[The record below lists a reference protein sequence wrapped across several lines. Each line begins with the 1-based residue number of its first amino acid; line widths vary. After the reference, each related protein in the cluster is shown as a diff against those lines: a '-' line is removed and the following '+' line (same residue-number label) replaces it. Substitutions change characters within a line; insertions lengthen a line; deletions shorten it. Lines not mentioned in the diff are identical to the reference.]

1 MTANKKGSV
10 QKRILIAFVFF
21 ALLTVIFL
29 TLCQSFFFE
38 KIHNQ
43 VCINVL
49 QSSAAEVTKR
59 IETRDL
65 YNVAQELYDEHSCQI
80 YLLDHSTKNLIR
92 LTPEDTAGG
101 CLDDFSM
108 NMFIDLADTAESDGS
123 VMRFTYDSKKNAYE
137 GQKFTALAPSGT
149 HNVVC
154 IKNATSD
161 KGYEFT
167 VFVNMVVSSGGTSL
181 TAQRVMTLA
190 VSVIMIVGALA
201 LGFYISK
208 AVAKPIIKLNNAAQS
223 LGSGGFDTD
232 FSTAATASYDEIAEL
247 ASTLQNAQSELA
259 RTDSI
264 RRELIANVSHD
275 LRTPLTLMSGYL
287 EMMKDFPSE
296 INDENLEII
305 RDECERLT
313 SLVADMIEISKYE
326 AGNVPIVYENFDL
339 SSEIENSVK
348 AYSLML
354 EHKGYRLCFEHNEN
368 LFIRADKKM
377 TMQAFY
383 NLLNN
388 ALTYT
393 GDDKTVLISQ
403 RISDGFV
410 RVEVT
415 DSGEGIDK
423 DKLHLIFERYY
434 KIPSTHKRA
443 AHGTGLGLSIVSR
456 VITAMGGRYGVR
468 SAIGHGS
475 TFWFELPLAK

>member
-1 MTANKKGSV
+1 M
-10 QKRILIAFVFF
+10 
-21 ALLTVIFL
+21 
-29 TLCQSFFFE
+29 
-38 KIHNQ
+38 
-43 VCINVL
+43 CINVL
-49 QSSAAEVTKR
+49 KSSAAEVTKR

-101 CLDDFSM
+101 CLDDFSI
-108 NMFIDLADTAESDGS
+108 NMFIDLAATADGDAA
-123 VMRFTYDSKKNAYE
+123 VMQFTYDNEKKAYE

-154 IKNATSD
+154 IKNAVSD

-167 VFVNMVVSSGGTSL
+167 VFVNTVVSSGGTSL
-181 TAQRVMTLA
+181 TALRVMTLS
-190 VSVIMIVGALA
+190 VSLIMIAGAWA

-208 AVAKPIIKLNNAAQS
+208 AVAKPIIKLNGAAQA
-223 LGSGGFDTD
+223 LGRGSFDTD
-232 FSTAATASYDEIAEL
+232 FSTAANASYDEIEEL
-247 ASTLQNAQSELA
+247 ASTLQKAQSDLA
-259 RTDSI
+259 QTDTM

-287 EMMKDFPSE
+287 EMMRDFPTE
-296 INDENLEII
+296 ITDENLEII
-305 RDECERLT
+305 RDECERLS

-339 SSEIENSVK
+339 TAEIDSAIK

-354 EHKGYRLCFEHNEN
+354 EHHGYKLYFEHNDD
-368 LFIRADKKM
+368 IWACADKKM

-393 GDDKTVLISQ
+393 GDDKTVWIYQ
-403 RISDGFV
+403 RLCDGFV
-410 RVEVT
+410 RIEVT
-415 DSGEGIDK
+415 DSGEGIEK

-434 KIPSTHKRA
+434 RISGSHKRA

-475 TFWFELPLAK
+475 TFWFELPISK